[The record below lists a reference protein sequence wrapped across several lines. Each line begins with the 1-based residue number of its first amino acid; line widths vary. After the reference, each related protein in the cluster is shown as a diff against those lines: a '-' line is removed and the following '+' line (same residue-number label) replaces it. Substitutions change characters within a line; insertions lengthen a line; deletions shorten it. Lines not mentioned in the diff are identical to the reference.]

1 MKKNQQ
7 KPRET
12 GPRRPA
18 GGDGGA
24 AELPAAPA
32 GPRPFSAIEL
42 RQISTH
48 VTTQWFLPVEGNRLT
63 LLEVDPWRVHAYW
76 NVAEADLA
84 AARASLGASG
94 PDAVLVLRFADLSP
108 GAPEGAA
115 PHPRFDVEVER
126 ARNSWYVG
134 LWRDAKHYVAELGLR
149 APDGRFVPLVRSNE
163 VVTPPAGPSP
173 ELDFRHLEVRSPRA
187 LPAWRPAGGA
197 ADTDG
202 LLRDLFPKRVLI
214 DDDYPIAVV
223 QASASPLDEPP
234 FPRLETPVPDPARG
248 GWETPVAED
257 LATGAGDARA
267 GGFPEVDPAEI
278 DPYRHAARE
287 TKARLLEEIGVGL
300 PPVAEET
307 VSPAGV
313 HLEPQPLPVPA
324 AAALPAAAPGSRDDA
339 VAGTRAGP
347 SPGQPAGGAHA
358 WWPDIPLEAVLAG
371 VVSSS
376 GQGASPVQ
384 ATVELVVR
392 GHNRSP
398 SPLTLCGERVPADA
412 DGGFAVRLP
421 VPRGVE
427 LAELLHR
434 LCRRRSDEGGD

>member
-1 MKKNQQ
+1 VNPRARIGHQPMKTNHHK
-7 KPRET
+7 RRST
-12 GPRRPA
+12 GQRRPA
-18 GGDGGA
+18 EGDE
-24 AELPAAPA
+24 AEAEVPEASA

-48 VTTQWFLPVEGNRLT
+48 VTTQWFLPVQGNRLT

-76 NVAEADLA
+76 TVAEADLA
-84 AARASLGASG
+84 AARAALGASG
-94 PDAVLVLRFADLSP
+94 PDAPLVLRFADLSP

-149 APDGRFVPLVRSNE
+149 VPDGRFVALVRSNE
-163 VVTPPAGPSP
+163 VVTPRAGPSP
-173 ELDFRHLEVRSPRA
+173 ELDFRHLEVRSPRL
-187 LPAWRPAGGA
+187 LPAQRPVGTAS
-197 ADTDG
+197 DTDR

-214 DDDYPIAVV
+214 DDDYPLAVA
-223 QASASPLDEPP
+223 QASAPLDEPP
-234 FPRLETPVPDPARG
+234 FPRLETAAPDPARD
-248 GWETPVAED
+248 GWETPRAREQ
-257 LATGAGDARA
+257 ATAPGDASA

-278 DPYRHAARE
+278 DPYRDAASAA
-287 TKARLLEEIGVGL
+287 KARLLEEIGVGL

-307 VSPAGV
+307 VSPAGA
-313 HLEPQPLPVPA
+313 HLEAQPLPVPA
-324 AAALPAAAPGSRDDA
+324 
-339 VAGTRAGP
+339 VAGTRVAP
-347 SPGQPAGGAHA
+347 APDHPAGGPNA

-371 VVSSS
+371 VVSSP
-376 GQGASPVQ
+376 GQGSSPVQ

-398 SPLTLCGERVPADA
+398 SPLTLCGERVPADV

-421 VPRGVE
+421 VPRGTE

-434 LCRRRSDEGGD
+434 LCRQRGDEDGD